1 MDASLPHNHVS
12 SPALQQLL
20 CNISQHKLL
29 DLAAPCKRYFIA
41 AVFAEPEHMHW
52 RLVSAQDFPHPIP
65 DLVKTY
71 FVGAFFAKE
80 EGGRDFD
87 VARVRYADD
96 DCAGDGGVFDET
108 FFDFE
113 GVDVF
118 AAWGG

>member
-1 MDASLPHNHVS
+1 VS
-12 SPALQQLL
+12 TEDFAHPTPDFFKIYSFGAL
-20 CNISQHKLL
+20 
-29 DLAAPCKRYFIA
+29 
-41 AVFAEPEHMHW
+41 
-52 RLVSAQDFPHPIP
+52 
-65 DLVKTY
+65 
-71 FVGAFFAKE
+71 FVKE

-96 DCAGDGGVFDET
+96 DCAGDGRVLDET